1 MIGQANQLIHQYV
14 FKSLIIAAINE
25 MISLFIQRAD
35 STNVGIHPQLAFLMS
50 PLANLFRILYLQMNS
65 LDLQP
70 LFL

>member
-35 STNVGIHPQLAFLMS
+35 STNAGIHLQLAFLMS
-50 PLANLFRILYLQMNS
+50 PLANLFRILYLRMNS

-70 LFL
+70 PFL